1 MKGGGSK
8 VYQNTASEFGFE
20 ASNIGMEGS
29 DVAITTRRSTIT
41 SDGSGCG
48 FATPLKRKRGRPR
61 KYDSHGN
68 FIRRPSAQSPSPL
81 PIHQQPLGSAHHQ
94 LHAMGQDMHGDTE
107 GMELT
112 PYVIQVCTGE
122 DVAEKI
128 IAPFQIGPRCI
139 SVLSAIGMVY
149 NVVIRQPDSSSYAH
163 LLKYEGIFEI
173 LRLSGTFNI
182 SEDGKIQT
190 GGLSV
195 LLSRTDGHIIGGT
208 LGGSLLASTPVQMV
222 VGSFIPTRKQKLP
235 KKRNL
240 YGLRMRVSPHVG
252 LDPKVGTSENPI
264 SQAPPVHKLQVTSH
278 EPAPTTGMKTNDGGT
293 SYTKHKPRAS
303 SLVPSWNLKL
313 SPDLNVDASME

>member
-94 LHAMGQDMHGDTE
+94 LHAMGE
-107 GMELT
+107 FV
-112 PYVIQVCTGE
+112 Y